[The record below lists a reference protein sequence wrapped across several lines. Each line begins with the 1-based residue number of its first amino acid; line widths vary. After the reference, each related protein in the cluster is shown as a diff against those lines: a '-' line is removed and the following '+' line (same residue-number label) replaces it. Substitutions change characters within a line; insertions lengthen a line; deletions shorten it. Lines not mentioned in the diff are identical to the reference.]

1 MPTTT
6 PAAEPKLQCRH
17 ILTAGH
23 RCASPCLRHEEF
35 CYYHHTTRRPV
46 ASPNQRRRRSSTFDL
61 AHPEDRAAIQ
71 TSIGEVLRRIAA
83 NHIDPRRAG
92 LLLYGLQI
100 ASSNLP
106 KTPAASRDTDT
117 DDTPQ
122 TVEEITLDPVHGP
135 IAPRAQVPESKRRLS
150 YIAMLNERLGFPETH
165 PVVLSNQ
172 TPNEAEPGSEETRP
186 SPHHSQ
192 PDILPTLQAAHDFST
207 AESSIRS
214 YPGKSAVDRLQIGV
228 IGDNRWYAIQT
239 QRVAPMMKPRSL
251 SAAYLPVLL
260 LIVAFAA
267 MPPLSQAAPQHATA
281 LQPDDTA
288 PHRTRL
294 ILKDGS
300 YQLVMSYRIAG
311 DVVHYLSAERGGAEE
326 EIPAALVDFD
336 ATKRWEKQHAQPS
349 PDANP
354 DTQQQPPAIDP
365 ELLKEEA
372 SRAAL
377 TPEVAKD
384 LRLPEQDSTLALD
397 TYRGTPELVPL
408 AQTDSDL
415 NRNTGHNLLRAAINP
430 LSSAHDIVTL
440 KGETSP
446 IQLHVKDPVFY
457 LRIGE
462 ETVGD
467 TGGPAL
473 TVDTHGASSS
483 AQNSP
488 AGGSPG
494 SRYVL
499 VRADVRTGARVIS
512 SFRIPLLGTG
522 QRQEDV
528 VETALEPLP
537 GGHWLKIIPK
547 EPLDFG
553 EFALLEVISDKAV
566 NLGVWDFGVHPVAP
580 DNRDVL
586 KPEPRRPVT
595 LERRGPD

>member
-1 MPTTT
+1 MPSTA
-6 PAAEPKLQCRH
+6 PAEPKRQCRH
-17 ILTAGH
+17 ILTEGR

-35 CYYHHTTRRPV
+35 CYFHHTTRRPV
-46 ASPNQRRRRSSTFDL
+46 ASPSQRRRRSSTFDL
-61 AHPEDRAAIQ
+61 PHPEDRAAIQ

-106 KTPAASRDTDT
+106 KTPAPSQDTDL
-117 DDTPQ
+117 DDTPEQ
-122 TVEEITLDPVHGP
+122 VEEITLHPVHGP
-135 IAPRAQVPESKRRLS
+135 IAPPAQVAESKRRLS
-150 YIAMLNERLGFPETH
+150 YIAMLNERLGFLEPR
-165 PVVLSNQ
+165 PVVPSTR
-172 TPNEAEPGSEETRP
+172 TPSEAEPGKQETCL
-186 SPHHSQ
+186 SPHNSHPDAPQ
-192 PDILPTLQAAHDFST
+192 PHVLPTLQAAHQTSA

-214 YPGKSAVDRLQIGV
+214 YPGKSSVDRLQIGV
-228 IGDNRWYAIQT
+228 IGDNRCYAIQT
-239 QRVAPMMKPRSL
+239 KRVAPMKKPRSL
-251 SAAYLPVLL
+251 SAASIPVLL

-267 MPPLSQAAPQHATA
+267 IPPLSQAAPQHATA

-311 DVVHYLSAERGGAEE
+311 DVVHYISAERGGAEE

-336 ATKRWEKQHAQPS
+336 ATKRWEKQHAQPN
-349 PDANP
+349 PDA
-354 DTQQQPPAIDP
+354 QQQPPAIDP

-397 TYRGTPELVPL
+397 TFRGTPELVPL

-467 TGGPAL
+467 TSGPAL
-473 TVDTHGASSS
+473 TVDTHGASSD

-488 AGGSPG
+488 AGGSPS
-494 SRYVL
+494 SRYVI
-499 VRADVRTGARVIS
+499 VRADVRTGARVVS
-512 SFRIPLLGTG
+512 SFRIPLLGSG
-522 QRQEDV
+522 QRQQDV
-528 VETALEPLP
+528 VETSLEPLP
-537 GGHWLKIIPK
+537 GGHWLKITPK

-553 EFALLEVISDKAV
+553 EFALMEVISDKAV

-580 DNRDVL
+580 ENRDVL

-595 LERRGPD
+595 LQPRGPD